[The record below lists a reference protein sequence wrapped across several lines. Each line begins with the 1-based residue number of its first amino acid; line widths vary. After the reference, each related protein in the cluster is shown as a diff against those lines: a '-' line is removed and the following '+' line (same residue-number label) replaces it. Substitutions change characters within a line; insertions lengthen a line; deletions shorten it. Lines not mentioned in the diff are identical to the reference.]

1 MESRGILRAQKSTNP
16 GHIPFQRDRNVTE
29 STSHNPVLCYCVWPS
44 LAVIGGIDSGLRIGG
59 RCVDELLSREGTV
72 LGASKPGS
80 RSVKVLWDEGS
91 FSVR

>member
-1 MESRGILRAQKSTNP
+1 MSYIL
-16 GHIPFQRDRNVTE
+16 PFQRDRKASQ
-29 STSHNPVLCYCVWPS
+29 STSNNSVLFYCVLPA

-59 RCVDELLSREGTV
+59 RCVDKLLSREGTV

-91 FSVR
+91 ILVR

>member
-1 MESRGILRAQKSTNP
+1 MSYIL
-16 GHIPFQRDRNVTE
+16 PFQRDRKAGH
-29 STSHNPVLCYCVWPS
+29 STSKNSVLFYCVLPA

-59 RCVDELLSREGTV
+59 RCVDKLLSREGTV

-91 FSVR
+91 ILVR

>member
-1 MESRGILRAQKSTNP
+1 MSHVL
-16 GHIPFQRDRNVTE
+16 PFQRDRNASE
-29 STSHNPVLCYCVWPS
+29 STSHNPVLCYCVWPA

-59 RCVDELLSREGTV
+59 RCVDKLLSREGTV

-91 FSVR
+91 ISVR